1 MPAPL
6 AVAGVVLG
14 AVGLI
19 SSFLGSK
26 KASSAA
32 KEQSRLEAEAER
44 KVTDERIYQ
53 LGQEERQ
60 LYGETLAGYAGGGVT
75 VGNQTNS
82 GAVQPIGSVRS
93 VLDEQATTFAREK
106 KITQEVGATKVAQ
119 SLAGGK
125 ATADAYKY
133 SGYANTASGISNIL
147 TNWKLMS

>member
-1 MPAPL
+1 MGVAIAG
-6 AVAGVVLG
+6 AVIG

-19 SSFLGSK
+19 SSFIGSQ

-44 KVTDERIYQ
+44 KVTQERIYQ

-60 LYGETLAGYAGGGVT
+60 LFGETLAGYAGGGVT

-119 SLAGGK
+119 SLASGK

>member
-1 MPAPL
+1 M
-6 AVAGVVLG
+6 AVAIAGAVVG

-19 SSFLGSK
+19 SSFIGSQ
-26 KASSAA
+26 KASKAA
-32 KEQSRLEAEAER
+32 KEQAALEAEAER
-44 KVTDERIYQ
+44 KVTDERVYQ

-119 SLAGGK
+119 TLAGGK
-125 ATADAYKY
+125 AVADAYKY
-133 SGYANTASGISNIL
+133 QGYANTASGISNIL